1 MKVNRN
7 IFSKLA
13 LNLAEVNLGKTR
25 KNPSV
30 GCVIVRKDAVI
41 SSGITS
47 ISGRPHAEF
56 NALNKNRFFKNSD
69 MYVTLEPCTHY
80 GLTPP
85 CIKIIK
91 KRKIKNVYY
100 NFNDP
105 DHRTYKKAKKFLN
118 RYKIR
123 SKKINPNKSDIYQ
136 SYFLNVN
143 CKVPYIDAKI
153 ALSKDNLTI
162 NKKNKWITN
171 KRSRKVGHLL
181 RSRYDSIISTS
192 KTINEDNSL
201 LNCRIDGLNNNR
213 PDLIIIDRNLRLKKN
228 LKLFKITK
236 KRNTFIVTSKN
247 NDKKINYFKRKNI
260 KIIKI
265 NKLNKKDDFLEL
277 FNKIYKKGKR
287 RILVES
293 GLMFINSLI
302 KNKFIHDLYIFK
314 SSKNLNKNGY
324 NNGSQNLI
332 KKIDINNKLNV
343 NLNGD
348 KLFRVRLN
356 NV

>member
-1 MKVNRN
+1 MKLAVIPARSGSKRIKNKN
-7 IFSKLA
+7 ITKVYGKPIIYYVIKKLIKCKIFDRIIVSTDSEKISKLS
-13 LNLAEVNLGKTR
+13 NKYGAETPFRRPKYLSGDKTR
-25 KNPSV
+25 ASSV
-30 GCVIVRKDAVI
+30 IK
-41 SSGITS
+41 
-47 ISGRPHAEF
+47 HA
-56 NALNKNRFFKNSD
+56 
-69 MYVTLEPCTHY
+69 
-80 GLTPP
+80 
-85 CIKIIK
+85 
-91 KRKIKNVYY
+91 
-100 NFNDP
+100 
-105 DHRTYKKAKKFLN
+105 
-118 RYKIR
+118 
-123 SKKINPNKSDIYQ
+123 
-136 SYFLNVN
+136 
-143 CKVPYIDAKI
+143 
-153 ALSKDNLTI
+153 
-162 NKKNKWITN
+162 
-171 KRSRKVGHLL
+171 
-181 RSRYDSIISTS
+181 
-192 KTINEDNSL
+192 
-201 LNCRIDGLNNNR
+201 
-213 PDLIIIDRNLRLKKN
+213 
-228 LKLFKITK
+228 
-236 KRNTFIVTSKN
+236 
-247 NDKKINYFKRKNI
+247 INYFKRKNI